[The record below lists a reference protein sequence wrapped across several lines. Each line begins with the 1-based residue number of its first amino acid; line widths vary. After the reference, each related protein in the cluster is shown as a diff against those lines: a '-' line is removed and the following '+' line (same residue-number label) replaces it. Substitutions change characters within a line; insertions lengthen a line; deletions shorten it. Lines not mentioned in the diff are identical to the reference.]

1 MEYTVDLEYENS
13 RIDRLLKKICKNE
26 TLSNIFRALKK
37 GDVRVNGAKI
47 KENYRLVLGDTV
59 TIKYLKFQ
67 EDVLTGALKESKKV
81 YDDEYDNYYYK
92 SLIIFENEDFFI
104 VNKPPQI
111 PMHKGTGHKFGLSE
125 IYKQIYNNSNVN
137 FANRLDNDTSGLVIG
152 CKNLKFL
159 RYMTEKIR
167 NNEIKKKYI
176 AIVHGDIKDSYIK
189 MENYLKVTEKNVIVS
204 DEELKESKKCISIVR
219 KRNLRQEHLEK
230 LMLLEEF
237 EKMQNERITTLEIE
251 LMTGRKHQIRAQ
263 LAHRKNPIVGDKKYG
278 KKDVA
283 KRLCLACYKV
293 EFDNFTFVI

>member
-167 NNEIKKKYI
+167 NNEIKKKYL

>member
-1 MEYTVDLEYENS
+1 MEYIVDAEYENS
-13 RIDRLLKKICKNE
+13 RIDRLLKKICKDE

-167 NNEIKKKYI
+167 NNEIKKKYV

>member
-1 MEYTVDLEYENS
+1 MEYIVDAEYENS
-13 RIDRLLKKICKNE
+13 RIDRLLKKICKDE

-37 GDVRVNGAKI
+37 GDVRVNGSKI
-47 KENYRLVLGDTV
+47 KENYRLALGDVV
-59 TIKYLKFQ
+59 TIKYLKYQ
-67 EDVLTGALKESKKV
+67 EDVLTGILKESKKV
-81 YDDEYDNYYYK
+81 YEDEYDNYYYK

-104 VNKPPQI
+104 VNKPPQM

-167 NNEIKKKYI
+167 NNEIKKKYV

-230 LMLLEEF
+230 LMLFEEF

-251 LMTGRKHQIRAQ
+251 LMTGRKHHIRAQ

-278 KKDVA
+278 KKDTA

-293 EFDNFTFVI
+293 EFDDFTFVI

>member
-1 MEYTVDLEYENS
+1 MEYIVDAEYENS
-13 RIDRLLKKICKNE
+13 RIDRLLKKICKDE

-47 KENYRLVLGDTV
+47 KENYRLVLGDVV

-104 VNKPPQI
+104 VNKPPQM

-167 NNEIKKKYI
+167 NNEIKKKYV

>member
-1 MEYTVDLEYENS
+1 MEYIVDAEYENS
-13 RIDRLLKKICKNE
+13 RIDRLLKKICKDE

-37 GDVRVNGAKI
+37 GDVRVNGSKI
-47 KENYRLVLGDTV
+47 KENYRLALGDVV
-59 TIKYLKFQ
+59 TIKYLKYQ
-67 EDVLTGALKESKKV
+67 EDVLTGILKESKKV
-81 YDDEYDNYYYK
+81 YEDEYDNYYYK

-104 VNKPPQI
+104 VNKPPQM

-167 NNEIKKKYI
+167 NNEIKKKYV

-283 KRLCLACYKV
+283 KRLCLACYKI

>member
-1 MEYTVDLEYENS
+1 
-13 RIDRLLKKICKNE
+13 
-26 TLSNIFRALKK
+26 
-37 GDVRVNGAKI
+37 
-47 KENYRLVLGDTV
+47 
-59 TIKYLKFQ
+59 
-67 EDVLTGALKESKKV
+67 
-81 YDDEYDNYYYK
+81 
-92 SLIIFENEDFFI
+92 
-104 VNKPPQI
+104 
-111 PMHKGTGHKFGLSE
+111 
-125 IYKQIYNNSNVN
+125 
-137 FANRLDNDTSGLVIG
+137 
-152 CKNLKFL
+152 
-159 RYMTEKIR
+159 MTEKIR
-167 NNEIKKKYI
+167 NNEIKKKYV
-176 AIVHGDIKDSYIK
+176 AIVYGDIKDSYIK

-230 LMLLEEF
+230 LMLFEEF

>member
-1 MEYTVDLEYENS
+1 MEYIVDLEYENS

-167 NNEIKKKYI
+167 NNEIKKKYV

>member
-1 MEYTVDLEYENS
+1 MEYTVDVEYENS
-13 RIDRLLKKICKNE
+13 RIDRLLKKICKDE

-37 GDVRVNGAKI
+37 GDVRVNGSKI
-47 KENYRLVLGDTV
+47 KENYRLALGDVV

-67 EDVLTGALKESKKV
+67 EDVLTGILKESKKV
-81 YDDEYDNYYYK
+81 YEDEYDNYYYK

-167 NNEIKKKYI
+167 NNEIKKKYV

>member
-47 KENYRLVLGDTV
+47 KENYRLVLGDVV

-167 NNEIKKKYI
+167 NNEIKKKYV

>member
-1 MEYTVDLEYENS
+1 MEYIVDAEYENS
-13 RIDRLLKKICKNE
+13 RIDRLLKKICKDE

-37 GDVRVNGAKI
+37 GDVRVNGSKI
-47 KENYRLVLGDTV
+47 KENYRLALGDVV
-59 TIKYLKFQ
+59 TIKYLKYQ
-67 EDVLTGALKESKKV
+67 EDVLTGILKESKKV
-81 YDDEYDNYYYK
+81 YEDEYDNYYYK

-104 VNKPPQI
+104 VNKPPQM

-167 NNEIKKKYI
+167 NNEIKKKYV

-204 DEELKESKKCISIVR
+204 DEEIKESKKCISIVR

-278 KKDVA
+278 KKDTA

-293 EFDNFTFVI
+293 EFDDFTFVI

>member
-1 MEYTVDLEYENS
+1 MEYIVDAEYENS
-13 RIDRLLKKICKNE
+13 RIDRLLKKICKDE

-37 GDVRVNGAKI
+37 GDVRVNGSKI
-47 KENYRLVLGDTV
+47 KENYRLALGDVV
-59 TIKYLKFQ
+59 TIKYLKYQ
-67 EDVLTGALKESKKV
+67 EDVLTGILKESKKV
-81 YDDEYDNYYYK
+81 YEDEYDNYYYK

-104 VNKPPQI
+104 VNKPPQM

-167 NNEIKKKYI
+167 NNEIKKKYV

-204 DEELKESKKCISIVR
+204 DEEIKESKKCISIVR

>member
-1 MEYTVDLEYENS
+1 MEYTVDVEYENS

-104 VNKPPQI
+104 VNKPPQM

-167 NNEIKKKYI
+167 NNEIKKKYV

>member
-1 MEYTVDLEYENS
+1 MEYIVDAEYENS
-13 RIDRLLKKICKNE
+13 RIDRLLKKICKDE

-37 GDVRVNGAKI
+37 GDVRVNGSKI
-47 KENYRLVLGDTV
+47 KENYRLALGDIV
-59 TIKYLKFQ
+59 TIKYLKYQ
-67 EDVLTGALKESKKV
+67 EDVLTGILKESKKV
-81 YDDEYDNYYYK
+81 YEDEYDNYYYK

-104 VNKPPQI
+104 VNKPPQM

-167 NNEIKKKYI
+167 NNEIKKKYV

>member
-1 MEYTVDLEYENS
+1 MEYIVDAEYENS
-13 RIDRLLKKICKNE
+13 RIDRLLKKICKDE

-37 GDVRVNGAKI
+37 GDVRVNGSKI
-47 KENYRLVLGDTV
+47 KENYRLALGDVV

-167 NNEIKKKYI
+167 NNEIKKKYV

-230 LMLLEEF
+230 LMLFEEF

>member
-1 MEYTVDLEYENS
+1 MEYIVDAEYENS
-13 RIDRLLKKICKNE
+13 RIDRLLKKICKDE

-37 GDVRVNGAKI
+37 GDVRVNGSKI
-47 KENYRLVLGDTV
+47 KENYRLALGDVV

-104 VNKPPQI
+104 VNKPPQM

-167 NNEIKKKYI
+167 NNEIKKKYV

>member
-1 MEYTVDLEYENS
+1 MEYIVDAEYENS
-13 RIDRLLKKICKNE
+13 RIDRLLKKICKDE

-47 KENYRLVLGDTV
+47 KENYRLALGDVV

-67 EDVLTGALKESKKV
+67 EDVLTGTLKESKKV
-81 YDDEYDNYYYK
+81 YEDEYDNYYYK

-104 VNKPPQI
+104 VNKPPQM

-152 CKNLKFL
+152 CKNLKVL

-167 NNEIKKKYI
+167 NNEIKKKYV

-230 LMLLEEF
+230 LMLFEEF

-278 KKDVA
+278 KKDTA

>member
-37 GDVRVNGAKI
+37 GDVRVNGSKI
-47 KENYRLVLGDTV
+47 KENYRLALGDVV

-67 EDVLTGALKESKKV
+67 EDVLTGTLKESKKV
-81 YDDEYDNYYYK
+81 YEDEYDNYYYK

-104 VNKPPQI
+104 VNKPPQM

-167 NNEIKKKYI
+167 NNEIKKKYV

-204 DEELKESKKCISIVR
+204 DEEIKESKKCISIVR

-230 LMLLEEF
+230 LMLFEEF

-278 KKDVA
+278 KKDTA

-293 EFDNFTFVI
+293 EFDDFTFVI

>member
-1 MEYTVDLEYENS
+1 MEYIIDAEYENS
-13 RIDRLLKKICKNE
+13 RIDRLLKKICKDE

-37 GDVRVNGAKI
+37 GDVRVNGSKI
-47 KENYRLVLGDTV
+47 KENYRLALGDVV

-167 NNEIKKKYI
+167 NNEIKKKYV

>member
-1 MEYTVDLEYENS
+1 MEYIVDAEYENS
-13 RIDRLLKKICKNE
+13 RIDRLLKKICKDE

-37 GDVRVNGAKI
+37 GDVRVNGSKI
-47 KENYRLVLGDTV
+47 KENYRLALGDVV

-104 VNKPPQI
+104 VNKPPQM

-167 NNEIKKKYI
+167 NNEIKKKYV

-230 LMLLEEF
+230 LMLFEEF

>member
-1 MEYTVDLEYENS
+1 MEYIVDAEYENS

-167 NNEIKKKYI
+167 NNEIKKKYV

>member
-26 TLSNIFRALKK
+26 TLSNICRALKK

-167 NNEIKKKYI
+167 NNEIKKKYV

>member
-13 RIDRLLKKICKNE
+13 RIDRLLKKICKDE

-37 GDVRVNGAKI
+37 GDVRVNGSKI
-47 KENYRLVLGDTV
+47 KENYRLALGDVV
-59 TIKYLKFQ
+59 TIKYLKYQ
-67 EDVLTGALKESKKV
+67 EDVLTGILKESKKV
-81 YDDEYDNYYYK
+81 YEDEYDNYYYK

-104 VNKPPQI
+104 VNKPPQM

-167 NNEIKKKYI
+167 NNEIKKKYV

>member
-13 RIDRLLKKICKNE
+13 RIDRLLKKICKDE

-104 VNKPPQI
+104 VNKPPQM

-167 NNEIKKKYI
+167 NNEIKKKYV

-230 LMLLEEF
+230 LMLFEEF

>member
-1 MEYTVDLEYENS
+1 MEYIVDAEYENS
-13 RIDRLLKKICKNE
+13 RIDRLLKKICKDE

-37 GDVRVNGAKI
+37 GDVRVNGSKI
-47 KENYRLVLGDTV
+47 KENYRLALGDVV

-67 EDVLTGALKESKKV
+67 EDVLTGTLKESKKV
-81 YDDEYDNYYYK
+81 YEDEYDNYYYK

-104 VNKPPQI
+104 VNKPPQM

-167 NNEIKKKYI
+167 NNEIKKKYV

-230 LMLLEEF
+230 LMLFEEF

-278 KKDVA
+278 KKDTA

-293 EFDNFTFVI
+293 EFDDFTFVI

>member
-167 NNEIKKKYI
+167 NNEIKKKYV

-219 KRNLRQEHLEK
+219 KRNLRQEYLEK
-230 LMLLEEF
+230 LMLFEEF

>member
-1 MEYTVDLEYENS
+1 MEYIVDVEYENS

-167 NNEIKKKYI
+167 NNEIKKKYV

-230 LMLLEEF
+230 LMLFEEF

-278 KKDVA
+278 KKDTA

-293 EFDNFTFVI
+293 EFDDFTFVI

>member
-1 MEYTVDLEYENS
+1 MEYIVDAEYENS
-13 RIDRLLKKICKNE
+13 RIDRLLKKICKDE

-37 GDVRVNGAKI
+37 GDVRVNGSKI
-47 KENYRLVLGDTV
+47 KENYRLALGDVV

-67 EDVLTGALKESKKV
+67 EDVLTGTLKESKKV
-81 YDDEYDNYYYK
+81 YEDEYDNYYYK

-104 VNKPPQI
+104 VNKPPQM

-167 NNEIKKKYI
+167 NNEIKKKYV

>member
-1 MEYTVDLEYENS
+1 MEYIVDAEYENS
-13 RIDRLLKKICKNE
+13 RIDRLLKKICKDE

-37 GDVRVNGAKI
+37 GDVRVNGSKI

-104 VNKPPQI
+104 VNKPPQM

-167 NNEIKKKYI
+167 NNEIKKKYV

-230 LMLLEEF
+230 LMLFEEF

>member
-1 MEYTVDLEYENS
+1 MEYIVDAEYENS
-13 RIDRLLKKICKNE
+13 RIDRLLKKICKDE

-37 GDVRVNGAKI
+37 GDVRVNGSKI
-47 KENYRLVLGDTV
+47 KENYRLALGDVV

-67 EDVLTGALKESKKV
+67 EDVLTGILKESKKV
-81 YDDEYDNYYYK
+81 YEDEYDNYYYK

-104 VNKPPQI
+104 VNKPPQM

-167 NNEIKKKYI
+167 NNEIKKKYV

>member
-167 NNEIKKKYI
+167 NNEIKKKYV

>member
-1 MEYTVDLEYENS
+1 MEYIVDAEYENS
-13 RIDRLLKKICKNE
+13 RIDRLLKKICKDE

-37 GDVRVNGAKI
+37 GDVRVNGSKI
-47 KENYRLVLGDTV
+47 KENYRLALGDVV

-67 EDVLTGALKESKKV
+67 EDVLTGTLKESKKV
-81 YDDEYDNYYYK
+81 YEDEYDNYYYK

-167 NNEIKKKYI
+167 NNEIKKKYV

-230 LMLLEEF
+230 LMLFEEF

-278 KKDVA
+278 KKDTA

>member
-167 NNEIKKKYI
+167 NNEIKKKYV

-230 LMLLEEF
+230 LMLFEEF

-278 KKDVA
+278 KKDTA

-293 EFDNFTFVI
+293 EFDDFTFVI

>member
-1 MEYTVDLEYENS
+1 MEYIVDAEYENS

-67 EDVLTGALKESKKV
+67 EDVLTGILKESKKV
-81 YDDEYDNYYYK
+81 YEDEYDNYYYK

-104 VNKPPQI
+104 VNKPPQM

-167 NNEIKKKYI
+167 NNEIKKKYV
-176 AIVHGDIKDSYIK
+176 AIVYGDIKDSYIK

>member
-1 MEYTVDLEYENS
+1 MEYIVDAEYENS
-13 RIDRLLKKICKNE
+13 RIDRLLKKICKDE

-67 EDVLTGALKESKKV
+67 EDVLTGILKESKKV
-81 YDDEYDNYYYK
+81 YEDEYDNYYYK

-104 VNKPPQI
+104 VNKPPQM

-167 NNEIKKKYI
+167 NNEIKKKYV

-204 DEELKESKKCISIVR
+204 DEEPKESKKCISIVR

>member
-1 MEYTVDLEYENS
+1 MEYIVDAEYENS

-37 GDVRVNGAKI
+37 GDVRVNGSKI
-47 KENYRLVLGDTV
+47 KENYRLALGDVV

-67 EDVLTGALKESKKV
+67 EDVLTGTLKESKKV
-81 YDDEYDNYYYK
+81 YEDEYDNYYYK

-104 VNKPPQI
+104 VNKPPQM

-167 NNEIKKKYI
+167 NNEIKKKYV

-230 LMLLEEF
+230 LMLFEEF

-278 KKDVA
+278 KKDTA

-293 EFDNFTFVI
+293 EFDDFTFVI

>member
-1 MEYTVDLEYENS
+1 MEYIVDAEYENS
-13 RIDRLLKKICKNE
+13 RIDRLLKKICKDE

-37 GDVRVNGAKI
+37 GDVRVNGSKI
-47 KENYRLVLGDTV
+47 KENYRLALGDVV

-67 EDVLTGALKESKKV
+67 EDVLTGILKESKKV
-81 YDDEYDNYYYK
+81 YEDEYDNYYYK

-104 VNKPPQI
+104 VNKPPQM

-167 NNEIKKKYI
+167 NNEIKKKYV

-278 KKDVA
+278 KKDTA

-293 EFDNFTFVI
+293 EFDDFTFVI

>member
-47 KENYRLVLGDTV
+47 KENYRLALGDVV

-167 NNEIKKKYI
+167 NNEIKKKYV

-230 LMLLEEF
+230 LMLFEEF

>member
-1 MEYTVDLEYENS
+1 MEYIVDAEYENS
-13 RIDRLLKKICKNE
+13 RIDRLLKKICKDE

-37 GDVRVNGAKI
+37 GDVRVNGSKI
-47 KENYRLVLGDTV
+47 KENYRLALGDVV

-67 EDVLTGALKESKKV
+67 EDVLTGTLKESKKV
-81 YDDEYDNYYYK
+81 YEDEYDNYYYK

-104 VNKPPQI
+104 VNKPPQM

-167 NNEIKKKYI
+167 NNEIKKKYV

-204 DEELKESKKCISIVR
+204 DEEIKESKKCISIVR

-230 LMLLEEF
+230 LMLFEEF

>member
-1 MEYTVDLEYENS
+1 MEYIVDAEYENS
-13 RIDRLLKKICKNE
+13 RIDRLLKKICKDE

-37 GDVRVNGAKI
+37 GDVRVNGSKI
-47 KENYRLVLGDTV
+47 KENYRLALGDVV

-67 EDVLTGALKESKKV
+67 EDVLTGTLKESKKV
-81 YDDEYDNYYYK
+81 YEDEYDNYYYK

-104 VNKPPQI
+104 VNKPPQM

-125 IYKQIYNNSNVN
+125 IYKQIYSNSNVN

-167 NNEIKKKYI
+167 NNEIKKKYV

-230 LMLLEEF
+230 LMLFEEF

-278 KKDVA
+278 KKDTA

-293 EFDNFTFVI
+293 EFDDFTFVI